1 MTFISLRQFGAL
13 APVLAALSIVIG
25 SAKPA
30 SAGCTGDLLGCYQQ
44 AATLDGFWQ
53 RTAAGLDCEL
63 DYASCVY
70 WMF

>member
-1 MTFISLRQFGAL
+1 MTSIKRLGFLV
-13 APVLAALSIVIG
+13 PVFAALTIVIG

-30 SAGCTGDLLGCYQQ
+30 SAEQCTQDLLGCYQQ

-63 DYASCVY
+63 NYASCVY